1 MSVLNFFKELL
12 SSPFSLDREPPTAV
26 KVKTLLRNRIVIGLA
41 GILAGFRFAAA
52 STHIMGSSDNSLLPI
67 AFIAALFISICVGLF
82 GAFLLFVTFLDPSP
96 QPMDP
101 TQCSELLA
109 FCALHP
115 SIELYRAKV
124 VSQNRTFMQGD
135 YGIMKEGA
143 RCLNPK
149 DLQACRTLYEIA

>member
-1 MSVLNFFKELL
+1 MSVLNFFKDLF
-12 SSPFSLDREPPTAV
+12 SSPFSLNSEPPTASQ
-26 KVKTLLRNRIVIGLA
+26 VKTLTKNRITISLCGLLGGFISMYALIKTLSGTEHNILQIILVA
-41 GILAGFRFAAA
+41 GIIVSSASFFCFA
-52 STHIMGSSDNSLLPI
+52 LLI
-67 AFIAALFISICVGLF
+67 TTVM
-82 GAFLLFVTFLDPSP
+82 DHEP
-96 QPMDP
+96 QPIHP
-101 TQCSELLA
+101 TMCSELLA